1 MKFFAPWCR
10 ACKGLEPKFR
20 QISLNPTN
28 ADVVFASF
36 NVQNNKEFVKSL
48 GILALPNIHFYANG
62 ETVDNFPCGPS
73 KVPMF
78 RKKLDSFVSS
88 RIDPSSGLV
97 ISPPSSSAEAPSE
110 AVPCRT
116 RNETV
121 FPPSLAA
128 TTRNISYFRDMPEA
142 DFDLLLSNF
151 VLSSYDP
158 GSTIMLQGNSSR
170 KFYVVASGE
179 VEVLARTGYE
189 DPLVTPSS
197 YMGAVV
203 NRLDV
208 GNFFGERSLITGEPR
223 AASIVAVDSENG
235 DTTRCFVINQEDI
248 PSSCVLS
255 GSSRGLTS
263 SVRSALISEMDVKYG
278 GLTYLDG
285 VAEDAAGAS
294 QTRGSVNNPLPL
306 DSADATG
313 ELPAAAAAA
322 AVAPAALPIIT
333 NTTSIIPLLVKF
345 KLVRQTARCF
355 EHVMRTSPRFGDD
368 GEIYRRS
375 LFVSQL
381 TASQRSEIE
390 DVFEVLDRS
399 GDGEGDGTIS
409 ILDLKR
415 FMESIGEDKGDDELG
430 EMINKA
436 NPLVDGNT
444 SLNFSEFL
452 GMMAEAEFYYLFLDT
467 FQALDKYNSGFI
479 RAGDLKKV
487 LENLG
492 GVVMGSD
499 EKTSIVKVED
509 EDLLINYE
517 TFSRALVGA

>member
-1 MKFFAPWCR
+1 M
-10 ACKGLEPKFR
+10 
-20 QISLNPTN
+20 
-28 ADVVFASF
+28 
-36 NVQNNKEFVKSL
+36 
-48 GILALPNIHFYANG
+48 
-62 ETVDNFPCGPS
+62 
-73 KVPMF
+73 
-78 RKKLDSFVSS
+78 
-88 RIDPSSGLV
+88 
-97 ISPPSSSAEAPSE
+97 
-110 AVPCRT
+110 
-116 RNETV
+116 
-121 FPPSLAA
+121 
-128 TTRNISYFRDMPEA
+128 
-142 DFDLLLSNF
+142 
-151 VLSSYDP
+151 
-158 GSTIMLQGNSSR
+158 
-170 KFYVVASGE
+170 
-179 VEVLARTGYE
+179 
-189 DPLVTPSS
+189 
-197 YMGAVV
+197 
-203 NRLDV
+203 
-208 GNFFGERSLITGEPR
+208 
-223 AASIVAVDSENG
+223 AVDSENG

-306 DSADATG
+306 DSADATW

-444 SLNFSEFL
+444 SLNFSE
-452 GMMAEAEFYYLFLDT
+452 
-467 FQALDKYNSGFI
+467 
-479 RAGDLKKV
+479 
-487 LENLG
+487 
-492 GVVMGSD
+492 
-499 EKTSIVKVED
+499 
-509 EDLLINYE
+509 
-517 TFSRALVGA
+517 